1 MKRGEPTTYIVEPST
16 TVPTTTIPVPPLTGQ
31 VPATGAAPGASV
43 TQPPPNHYPS
53 HTQGQFNHYPNY
65 QRGGANNLYNH
76 RFINYD
82 RRGGFG
88 RAKYD
93 PHVSRFLPI
102 INIYVILN
110 CLIKKFNNFIYFTS
124 IALL

>member
-16 TVPTTTIPVPPLTGQ
+16 TVPTATVPVPPLAGQ
-31 VPATGAAPGASV
+31 VPVGGVVQGGTVGTPLPS
-43 TQPPPNHYPS
+43 QYPS
-53 HTQGQFNHYPNY
+53 HTQGQYNQYPNY
-65 QRGGANNLYNH
+65 QRGGGNNLYNH

-93 PHVSRFLPI
+93 PHV
-102 INIYVILN
+102 INLIL
-110 CLIKKFNNFIYFTS
+110 
-124 IALL
+124 